1 MHNKH
6 SLSEENKEMLRN
18 QAIELI
24 HHADELMSV
33 LEKSDYIEPWVL
45 AKAERATTDLSD
57 ITHYLEGHSEEM
69 HDTDKFEDG
78 GYMEDGGQI
87 SGTFKFS
94 VYERQGNYYYS
105 RTLKGVSSDNVMVK
119 GFEGKLQG
127 YDYNS
132 AENIA
137 NAILDEHD
145 YIDRVDII
153 KVGSSVL
160 QNKKVAEVSRDGDD
174 ENQYLVEYFE
184 DGGYMEKGGEI
195 EDIGNAIT
203 EEYGIRAGDDV
214 EYGTISRSE
223 VEDILRKGKNRLL
236 KYNGRFVTSYQGE
249 IPFFQQIIM
258 DLRKNGWNIS
268 EKNPGSYADGGYLKK
283 GGVSDIIVI
292 DILHYPS
299 KKRAL
304 NTEISN
310 EVLDKIDRYF
320 TFVPNTNQEYVVK
333 LKGASRGEYGI
344 NKEQGDKIIE
354 IINNTEFKKMS
365 DGGYMAKGGYIS
377 DRQMQSL
384 NSGYELVIRTTLPDY
399 HIIIKKEKGEIV
411 YVIKKGR
418 VYSAKKVKTFTSE
431 KDAFT
436 YLTNMAGEK
445 VTKKKLE
452 D

>member
-24 HHADELMSV
+24 HHADELISV
-33 LEKSDYIEPWVL
+33 LEKSEYIEPWVL

-69 HDTDKFEDG
+69 HDMDKFEDG
-78 GYMEDGGQI
+78 GYM
-87 SGTFKFS
+87 
-94 VYERQGNYYYS
+94 
-105 RTLKGVSSDNVMVK
+105 
-119 GFEGKLQG
+119 
-127 YDYNS
+127 
-132 AENIA
+132 
-137 NAILDEHD
+137 
-145 YIDRVDII
+145 
-153 KVGSSVL
+153 
-160 QNKKVAEVSRDGDD
+160 
-174 ENQYLVEYFE
+174 
-184 DGGYMEKGGEI
+184 
-195 EDIGNAIT
+195 
-203 EEYGIRAGDDV
+203 
-214 EYGTISRSE
+214 
-223 VEDILRKGKNRLL
+223 
-236 KYNGRFVTSYQGE
+236 
-249 IPFFQQIIM
+249 
-258 DLRKNGWNIS
+258 
-268 EKNPGSYADGGYLKK
+268 KK